1 VNADAKRLGEMLL
14 SESDETA
21 EGDNVVATG
30 DVTSEDA
37 FAMLPRNSAREV
49 PRGQFWNVVS
59 QRLGPSTLHTF
70 ASLFLLPRGH
80 L

>member
-1 VNADAKRLGEMLL
+1 VNADAKRLGELLL
-14 SESDETA
+14 SESDEA
-21 EGDNVVATG
+21 AQRGYVVATG

-37 FAMLPRNSAREV
+37 FALLPRHSAREV

-59 QRLGPSTLHTF
+59 QWLGFSTLHTF
-70 ASLFLLPRGH
+70 AFPFLLPHER